1 MPALIL
7 MLLFLG
13 ACASGPVCP
22 SGQGESRSWSS
33 GIIPVS
39 PDWTRLGEIKV
50 ALRSPVSDSTL
61 TTADSI
67 RTEIFFRPGPDTP
80 DILLLSRVRKTGST
94 VAFSF
99 LGGHK
104 TSFGGR
110 YWRENT
116 SGLFSNS
123 TDPEYRRYFDMLR
136 AKNVSLAPAYR
147 VRVLDRLP
155 VETALVR
162 VMEFSPARTASTLPP
177 FRRLYPQERRERIVR
192 PSFRGS
198 GPR

>member
-22 SGQGESRSWSS
+22 SGQGGVRLRASEA
-33 GIIPVS
+33 IPVS
-39 PDWTRLGEIKV
+39 PDWTHLGEIKV
-50 ALRSPVSDSTL
+50 SLRSPVSDSTL
-61 TTADSI
+61 TTTDSI

-80 DILLLSRVRKTGST
+80 DILLLSCVRKTGSA

-99 LGGHK
+99 LGGRK

-116 SGLFSNS
+116 FGLFSNS

-136 AKNVSLAPAYR
+136 AKNVTLAPAYR

-162 VMEFSPARTASTLPP
+162 IMELSPAGTASTLPP
-177 FRRLYPQERRERIVR
+177 FSRLYPQERRERIVR
-192 PSFRGS
+192 PFFRGS

>member
-13 ACASGPVCP
+13 ACAFGLVCP
-22 SGQGESRSWSS
+22 SGQGEPRSWSS

-39 PDWTRLGEIKV
+39 PDWMRLGEIKV
-50 ALRSPVSDSTL
+50 VLRSPVSDSTL

-99 LGGHK
+99 LDGHK

-116 SGLFSNS
+116 FGLFSNS

-136 AKNVSLAPAYR
+136 AKNVSL
-147 VRVLDRLP
+147 
-155 VETALVR
+155 E
-162 VMEFSPARTASTLPP
+162 
-177 FRRLYPQERRERIVR
+177 
-192 PSFRGS
+192 
-198 GPR
+198 